1 MSFLFRHLRRILLIL
16 AVLLILLVVA
26 EVTARLFAP
35 FYSSRHLVASTAA
48 DGTPVWIDNP
58 FFAYRFEPPRTATPP
73 LPVVATQ
80 ERTPG
85 SIRIVLL
92 ADDAGLGE
100 PAPSFGLARV
110 LEALLQARVP
120 TSNVEVIPLGLV
132 GGNSHTLRESAR
144 DLGRLRPD
152 AVILLFGNNEI
163 AGPFGPASLSGR
175 LHTSSSIARFLTVLS
190 RTHLHQLYVDCRNR
204 FLPRIADREAW
215 KSVEPLTLR
224 DRLQL
229 DDPRLSSTHRA
240 FQKNYD
246 DILGLA
252 LDAASVVVPVTVPV
266 NLRDCSPFATA
277 YLRDETQ
284 AQNVRELFRAAIK
297 ATDAGD
303 LEAAAAQYDS
313 LFALNPRHAEA
324 LFRAADVQLALGH
337 VSAAD
342 ALYRRA
348 ADSDAL
354 PLRASPAFNQIIREA
369 AAARNL
375 PLYDADHLF
384 ATLATNGIP
393 GHDLFLDHIHYNFT
407 ATYALASAL
416 LDTLQSYPLF
426 AALLPPPRQR
436 HTPPPPD
443 ELATFLLENPWGELS
458 MTDTIIHQQ
467 LSQPFLR
474 QTTHT
479 RTLTHLR
486 ALRDAAQA
494 RVDAIPLRQVH
505 AIFAR
510 RQEARPRDI
519 AFSALVAYNVFRAGD
534 PARAETA
541 ARAALDV
548 APHRYDLRALLAF
561 ILAAQDRPF
570 DQVLPLLRT
579 PAGHDGYFDVRAAIQ
594 VADYL
599 LGANLPAQAIP
610 WLRYALGRDP
620 SNSSASVLLA
630 QAFYRTSAPD
640 DAVETLKTAIERTPQ
655 NPILWEELSG
665 IYCLVDE
672 WDLANDAF
680 NKAELIAPYRYKR
693 LYMLAD
699 ALIRLRQYS
708 RAASPLRRYLSA
720 VPEDPDAL
728 RLQTILDE
736 HLPPSAPPT
745 NAPSTNTASRPFWQ

>member
-534 PARAETA
+534 PARA
-541 ARAALDV
+541 ALTQK
-548 APHRYDLRALLAF
+548 F
-561 ILAAQDRPF
+561 
-570 DQVLPLLRT
+570 
-579 PAGHDGYFDVRAAIQ
+579 
-594 VADYL
+594 
-599 LGANLPAQAIP
+599 
-610 WLRYALGRDP
+610 
-620 SNSSASVLLA
+620 
-630 QAFYRTSAPD
+630 
-640 DAVETLKTAIERTPQ
+640 
-655 NPILWEELSG
+655 
-665 IYCLVDE
+665 
-672 WDLANDAF
+672 
-680 NKAELIAPYRYKR
+680 AE
-693 LYMLAD
+693 
-699 ALIRLRQYS
+699 
-708 RAASPLRRYLSA
+708 
-720 VPEDPDAL
+720 
-728 RLQTILDE
+728 
-736 HLPPSAPPT
+736 
-745 NAPSTNTASRPFWQ
+745 